1 VSPSSKPRNQIIIFR
16 CGQGRLTL
24 FSRRIRAMSIAAR
37 IGIGA
42 AFKRIADRAAAFA
55 MLTAL
60 SAFPVQAGYVVVLQQ
75 EAGGVVATGSGSI
88 DLTGLTFLGATSGT
102 GAVAVPNKA
111 IIATGAP
118 SDIDGYTGFTG
129 PTSFGPG
136 FGRFSNVPLATG
148 DDVEIFGNPDQ
159 LGQPELF
166 VPHNYVND
174 TPLSDTA
181 PYNGESFSSIGAT
194 PGTYEWKWGT
204 GPDQNFT
211 LDVVPEPST
220 WIMMLAG
227 FAGLGVVSYRQTR
240 RAKPQAA

>member
-1 VSPSSKPRNQIIIFR
+1 MLSK
-16 CGQGRLTL
+16 RL
-24 FSRRIRAMSIAAR
+24 SDAAL
-37 IGIGA
+37 GA
-42 AFKRIADRAAAFA
+42 AVVIGVG
-55 MLTAL
+55 L
-60 SAFPVQAGYVVVLQQ
+60 SVLPARAGYVVVLKQ

-88 DLTGLTFLGATSGT
+88 DLTGLTFFVSTRGT
-102 GAVAVPNKA
+102 GAAAVPREA

-118 SDIDGYTGFTG
+118 ANTIDGIDGYTGFTG

-136 FGRFSNVPLATG
+136 GGRLANISLATG
-148 DDVEIFGNPDQ
+148 DGVEMVGNPDQ

-227 FAGLGVVSYRQTR
+227 FAGLGFAAYRA
-240 RAKPQAA
+240 RAAATSNV

>member
-1 VSPSSKPRNQIIIFR
+1 MLSK
-16 CGQGRLTL
+16 RL
-24 FSRRIRAMSIAAR
+24 SDAAL
-37 IGIGA
+37 GA
-42 AFKRIADRAAAFA
+42 AVVIGVG
-55 MLTAL
+55 L
-60 SAFPVQAGYVVVLQQ
+60 SVLPSRAGYVVVLKQ

-88 DLTGLTFLGATSGT
+88 DLTGLTFFFSTRGT
-102 GAVAVPNKA
+102 GAAAVPREA

-118 SDIDGYTGFTG
+118 ANTIDGLDGYTGFTG

-136 FGRFSNVPLATG
+136 GGRFANISLATG
-148 DDVEIFGNPDQ
+148 DDVEIVGNPDQ
-159 LGQPELF
+159 HGQPVLF

-181 PYNGESFSSIGAT
+181 PYNGESFSTIGAT

-227 FAGLGVVSYRQTR
+227 FAGLGFAAYRA
-240 RAKPQAA
+240 RAAATSNV

>member
-1 VSPSSKPRNQIIIFR
+1 MLSK
-16 CGQGRLTL
+16 RL
-24 FSRRIRAMSIAAR
+24 SDAAL
-37 IGIGA
+37 GA
-42 AFKRIADRAAAFA
+42 AVAIGVG
-55 MLTAL
+55 L
-60 SAFPVQAGYVVVLQQ
+60 SVLPARAGYVVVLQQ

-88 DLTGLTFLGATSGT
+88 DLTGLTFLESTSGT
-102 GAVAVPNKA
+102 GAFAVPDQA
-111 IIATGAP
+111 VIATGAF

-136 FGRFSNVPLATG
+136 FGLLSNIPLATG
-148 DDVEIFGNPDQ
+148 DDVEIFGNPDH
-159 LGQPELF
+159 LGRLELF
-166 VPHNYVND
+166 VPHNYVNE

-181 PYNGESFSSIGAT
+181 LYNGESLSSIGAT

-227 FAGLGVVSYRQTR
+227 FAGLGFAAYRA
-240 RAKPQAA
+240 RAAAATSNV

>member
-1 VSPSSKPRNQIIIFR
+1 VPS
-16 CGQGRLTL
+16 
-24 FSRRIRAMSIAAR
+24 
-37 IGIGA
+37 
-42 AFKRIADRAAAFA
+42 
-55 MLTAL
+55 
-60 SAFPVQAGYVVVLQQ
+60 
-75 EAGGVVATGSGSI
+75 E
-88 DLTGLTFLGATSGT
+88 
-102 GAVAVPNKA
+102 A

-118 SDIDGYTGFTG
+118 ADTIDGLDGYTGFTG

-136 FGRFSNVPLATG
+136 DGRFANVRLATG
-148 DDVEIFGNPDQ
+148 DDVEISGNPDE
-159 LGQPELF
+159 LGQPVLF

-181 PYNGESFSSIGAT
+181 PYNGESFSTIGAT

-227 FAGLGVVSYRQTR
+227 FAGLGFAAYRA
-240 RAKPQAA
+240 RAAATSNV